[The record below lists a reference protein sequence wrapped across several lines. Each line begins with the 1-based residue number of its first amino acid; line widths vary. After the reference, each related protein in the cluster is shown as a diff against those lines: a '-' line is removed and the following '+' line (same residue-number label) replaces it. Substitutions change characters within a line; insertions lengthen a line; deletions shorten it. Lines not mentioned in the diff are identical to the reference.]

1 MKNTWKLEGK
11 YEKYVE
17 TGGKTGKI
25 HGTWMENMKNT
36 WKLDGKFE
44 KYMETGGKI

>member
-11 YEKYVE
+11 YEKYME
-17 TGGKTGKI
+17 TGGKY
-25 HGTWMENMKNT
+25 
-36 WKLDGKFE
+36 E